1 MLVTIDK
8 IRKSLNI
15 ASNDTAKDNLLK
27 QYETTAKNWIETYC
41 DQPIESVTKD
51 IYFDG
56 VGYKYQFS
64 NTIVQSVNSIEYK
77 TDLFDSFIVMPTTDY
92 TFINFNGARIHFN
105 RNISG
110 FYLKANVTFGF
121 TVIPALIQ
129 NISLEMINYL
139 YNQYENQTVGQNS
152 KTNSMPGGQSVTF
165 YNTDMNEKHKSFLQP
180 FRKISI

>member
-1 MLVTIDK
+1 MLVSIDK

-27 QYETTAKNWIETYC
+27 QYESIAKNWIETYC
-41 DQPIESVTKD
+41 DQPIESITKD

-56 VGYKYQFS
+56 YGYKYIFS
-64 NTIVQSVNSIEYK
+64 NTIVQTVNSIEYK
-77 TDLFDSFIVMPTTDY
+77 TDLFEDFIVMQESDY
-92 TFINFNGARIHFN
+92 EFLNYNGAKIIFN
-105 RNISG
+105 RNING
-110 FYLKANVTFGF
+110 YYVKANVTFGF
-121 TVIPALIQ
+121 TIIPALIQ

-152 KTNSMPGGQSVTF
+152 KTNTMPGGQSVTL
-165 YNTDMNEKHKSFLQP
+165 YNSDMTDKHKSLLKP

>member
-1 MLVTIDK
+1 MLVSIDK

-27 QYETTAKNWIETYC
+27 QYESIAKNWIETYC
-41 DQPIESVTKD
+41 DQPIESITKD

-56 VGYKYQFS
+56 YGY
-64 NTIVQSVNSIEYK
+64 NHILNMITQSVNSIEYK
-77 TDLFDSFIVMPTTDY
+77 TDLFEDFIVMQESDY
-92 TFINFNGARIHFN
+92 EFLNYNGAKIAFN
-105 RNISG
+105 RDISG
-110 FYLKANVTFGF
+110 YYLKANVTVGF

-152 KTNSMPGGQSVTF
+152 KTNTMPGGQTITL
-165 YNTDMNEKHKSFLQP
+165 YNSDMIDKHKSLLQP